1 MITIEINIYSLKPIK
16 IELTTNKS
24 IKGRKC
30 DTEIISLE

>member
-1 MITIEINIYSLKPIK
+1 MITIEINIYSLQPKK

-30 DTEIISLE
+30 DIAIISLE